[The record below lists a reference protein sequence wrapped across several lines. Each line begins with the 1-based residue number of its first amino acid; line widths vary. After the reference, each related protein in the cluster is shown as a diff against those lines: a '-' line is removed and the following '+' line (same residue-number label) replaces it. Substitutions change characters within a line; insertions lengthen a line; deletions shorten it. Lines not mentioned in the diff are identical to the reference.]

1 MRSSKIFKS
10 SFFLLARDIVALND
24 MGFGTIGLIGDFGA
38 YTMGLRGLL
47 PNKVMTPM
55 SVSPK

>member
-10 SFFLLARDIVALND
+10 SFFLLARDIVALYF
-24 MGFGTIGLIGDFGA
+24 MGSGSMGCIEELGA
-38 YTMGLRGLL
+38 YTMGLRELL
-47 PNKVMTPM
+47 PKKVMTPM